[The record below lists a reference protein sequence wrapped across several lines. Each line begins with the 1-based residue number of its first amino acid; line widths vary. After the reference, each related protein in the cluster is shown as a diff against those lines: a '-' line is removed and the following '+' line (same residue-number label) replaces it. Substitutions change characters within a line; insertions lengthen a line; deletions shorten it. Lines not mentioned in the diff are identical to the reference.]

1 MSDHVHDSNRRQF
14 IVGGLAGLASSTLAP
29 GGLLADDAAGKR
41 AEVPTRALGKTGLVL
56 PLVSMGVMNADN
68 PNLVA
73 AALDGGIRM
82 LDTAHYYQ
90 RGRNEEMVGSVI
102 KDRPRD
108 SFVLATKARP
118 TTVDRSHVQD
128 DAKATAETK
137 ESFLQKVDLSLQRL
151 RTDHVDILYLHS
163 AKGRDHVLDEMVLD
177 AMQTLK
183 QQGKVRFTGV
193 STHRNQAEVMRA
205 AVESGIYE
213 VILTAYNFRSRD
225 ADALE
230 EAMAFAASRGLGVV
244 AMKTQAGV
252 FLDDERTQKIPM
264 KPALR
269 WALRHDFVH
278 TSIPGFTTFDQ
289 LEEDLEVMA
298 NPLMTPEDERALL
311 PLADRVAGLY
321 CQQCESCLR
330 QCAAGVDLPT
340 LMRGY
345 MYARGYRNLAAAKDA
360 VRSLRLEAVPC
371 VDCDACT
378 VRCPQGID
386 VRRRALEVARLE
398 ALPDAFL
405 A

>member
-1 MSDHVHDSNRRQF
+1 MSEHSHHSDRRQF
-14 IVGGLAGLASSTLAP
+14 IVGGIAGLATSAFAP
-29 GGLLADDAAGKR
+29 GGLLADEGAGER
-41 AEVPTRALGKTGLVL
+41 GAVPTRTLGKTGLVL

-90 RGRNEEMVGSVI
+90 RGRNEEMVGNVI

-108 SFVLATKARP
+108 SFVLATKARAS
-118 TTVDRSHVQD
+118 TVDRSHVQD
-128 DAKATAETK
+128 DAKASAETK

-163 AKGRDHVLDEMVLD
+163 AKAREHVLDELVLD

-183 QQGKVRFTGV
+183 QQGKIRFIGV

-205 AVESGIYE
+205 AVESGVYE
-213 VILTAYNFRSRD
+213 VVLTAYNFRSRD

-230 EAMAFAASRGLGVV
+230 EAMEFAASRGLGVV

-252 FLDDERTQKIPM
+252 YLDEERTQKIPM
-264 KPALR
+264 KAALR

-278 TSIPGFTTFDQ
+278 TSVPGFTTFDQ
-289 LEEDLEVMA
+289 LEEDLEVMS
-298 NPLMTPEDERALL
+298 NPLMTSEDERAL
-311 PLADRVAGLY
+311 PRSDRVAGLY
-321 CQQCESCLR
+321 CQQCETCVG
-330 QCAAGVDLPT
+330 QCVAGVDVPT

-345 MYARGYRNLAAAKDA
+345 MYARGYRNLTAAKDA
-360 VRSLRLEAVPC
+360 VRSLHLEVIPC
-371 VDCDACT
+371 TGCDVCT
-378 VRCPQGID
+378 VSCPHGID

-398 ALPDAFL
+398 AVPDAFL

>member
-1 MSDHVHDSNRRQF
+1 MSDHHDSNRRQF
-14 IVGGLAGLASSTLAP
+14 IVGGLAGLATSTLGSAS
-29 GGLLADDAAGKR
+29 LLASNVEDQP
-41 AEVPTRALGKTGLVL
+41 VTLPTRRLGRTGLVL

-73 AALDGGIRM
+73 AALDGGIKM

-90 RGRNEEMVGSVI
+90 RGRNEEMVGDVI

-108 SFVLATKARP
+108 SFVLASKARAS
-118 TTVDRSHVQD
+118 TVDRSHVQD
-128 DAKATAETK
+128 DAKASAETK

-163 AKGRDHVLDEMVLD
+163 AKAREHVLDELVLD

-183 QQGKVRFTGV
+183 QQGKIRFIGV
-193 STHRNQAEVMRA
+193 STHRNQVEVMRA
-205 AVESGIYE
+205 AVESGVYE
-213 VILTAYNFRSRD
+213 VVLTAYNFRSRD

-230 EAMAFAASRGLGVV
+230 EAMQYTASKGLGVV
-244 AMKTQAGV
+244 VMKTQAGV
-252 FLDDERTQKIPM
+252 YLDEERTQKIPM
-264 KPALR
+264 KAALR

-298 NPLMTPEDERALL
+298 EPLMTPEDERAL
-311 PLADRVAGLY
+311 PRSNRVAGLY
-321 CQQCESCLR
+321 CQQCETCVG
-330 QCAAGVDLPT
+330 QCAASVDVPT

-345 MYARGYRNLAAAKDA
+345 MYARGYRNLTAARDT
-360 VRSLRLEAVPC
+360 VRSLRMDVIPC
-371 VDCDACT
+371 TGCDVCT

-386 VRRRALEVARLE
+386 VRRRVLDVARLD
-398 ALPDAFL
+398 AVPDAFL